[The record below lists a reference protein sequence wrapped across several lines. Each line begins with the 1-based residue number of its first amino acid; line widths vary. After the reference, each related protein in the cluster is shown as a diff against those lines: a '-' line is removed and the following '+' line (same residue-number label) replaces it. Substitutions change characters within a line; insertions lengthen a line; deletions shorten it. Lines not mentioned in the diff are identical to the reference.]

1 MGLDMYA
8 YRIEKSRAQGLFSVD
23 FSGVSAED
31 KDGKVFHYWRKHWT
45 LDRLM
50 QILFKKK
57 GGKGTFNC
65 QFLQLTEFDL
75 NYLERIIYSG
85 KVKMEYAPDIS
96 YNRYIAQDD
105 LDFIAEARRIIN
117 SGDCVYYYN
126 WW

>member
-8 YRIEKSRAQGLFSVD
+8 YRIEKSRARGVFSVD
-23 FSGVSAED
+23 FSRISDEE
-31 KDGKVFHYWRKHWT
+31 KNKKLFHYWRKHWT

-65 QFLQLTEFDL
+65 QFLQLTELDL

-85 KVKMEYAPDIS
+85 KLKMEYAPDIT
-96 YNRYIAQDD
+96 YDKYIAQDD
-105 LDFIAEARRIIN
+105 LDFIAEARRIID

>member
-8 YRIEKSRAQGLFSVD
+8 YRIEKSREQGLFSVD
-23 FSGVSAED
+23 FSGVSAEE

-50 QILFKKK
+50 HILFKKK

-65 QFLQLTEFDL
+65 QFLQLTELDL
-75 NYLERIIYSG
+75 NYLESIIYSG
-85 KVKMEYAPDIS
+85 KLKMEYAPDIT
-96 YNRYIAQDD
+96 YDKYIAQDD
-105 LDFIAEARRIIN
+105 LDFIAEARKIID

>member
-8 YRIEKSRAQGLFSVD
+8 YRIEKSRARGVFSVD
-23 FSGVSAED
+23 FSGISDEE
-31 KDGKVFHYWRKHWT
+31 KSEKIFHYWRKHWT

-50 QILFKKK
+50 QILFK
-57 GGKGTFNC
+57 
-65 QFLQLTEFDL
+65 TEFDL

-105 LDFIAEARRIIN
+105 LDFIAEARKIID
-117 SGDCVYYYN
+117 SGDCIYYYN